1 MNLSVLVFFF
11 LCLLAPAVGG
21 AAPIATSSTPHF
33 SIHYDQPDS
42 HFTYFL
48 SGQVERVYS
57 QVRTDLGVIYPV
69 TVQVRVCGSEACYQ
83 QSQPAG
89 NYVPSWSAA
98 VAYPSQSLIIMKSPN
113 LLKTSFEQ
121 AIKILTHELVHV
133 GLGQT
138 SAFPVPRWLDE
149 GVAMYE
155 SGEWSIDRYLSM
167 VGTVMADKLI
177 PLRELTANW
186 PDETTAAELAYG
198 QSYYLTAYLIT
209 AYGPDSFRS
218 FLRYYLSGA
227 SFEAALKRAFGLG
240 LFQLEV
246 QWHSFMRLRFSY
258 IPIITSSGTLWLLI
272 TILFVIVY
280 VKKKR
285 HAARQ
290 LEIWALEEERIE
302 AGRSIGTTDPGGY
315 RPED

>member
-1 MNLSVLVFFF
+1 MNLSALVFIF
-11 LCLLAPAVGG
+11 LCLLAPALGG
-21 AAPIATSSTPHF
+21 PAPLAVSSTPHF

-42 HFTYFL
+42 EFANFL

-57 QVRTDLGVIYPV
+57 LVRNDLGVIYPA
-69 TVQVRVCGSEACYQ
+69 TVQVRVCGSEASYQ
-83 QSQPAG
+83 QSQPPG
-89 NYVPSWSAA
+89 NFVPSWSAA
-98 VAYPSQSLIIMKSPN
+98 VAYPSKSLIILKSPN
-113 LLKTSFEQ
+113 LLKTSFDQ
-121 AIKILTHELVHV
+121 SIKILTHELVHV

-155 SGEWSIDRYLSM
+155 SGDWSLDRYLSM

-177 PLRELTANW
+177 PLRELTAGW

-209 AYGPDSFRS
+209 AYGQNSFRS

-227 SFEAALKRAFGLG
+227 SFEAALKRAFGLS
-240 LFQLEV
+240 LFQLEIE
-246 QWHSFMRLRFSY
+246 WHSFMRLRFSY
-258 IPIITSSGTLWLLI
+258 IPIITSSGTLWLFI
-272 TILFVIVY
+272 TFLFVIVY
-280 VKKKR
+280 IKKKR

-302 AGRSIGTTDPGGY
+302 ARRSIGTVDPGGY